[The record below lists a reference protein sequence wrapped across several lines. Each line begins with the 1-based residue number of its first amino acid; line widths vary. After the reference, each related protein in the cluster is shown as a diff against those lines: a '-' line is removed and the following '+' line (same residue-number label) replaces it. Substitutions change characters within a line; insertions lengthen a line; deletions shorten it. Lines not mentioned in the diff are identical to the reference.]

1 MRERDG
7 LCALKVRVARHE
19 SLDLVGR
26 ALDEGSREIEDR
38 SIELH
43 QRVDHKKPEVQGD
56 LIVPAPAR
64 MQLPGD
70 LAHQIPE
77 AMLDDRVHI
86 LEVARPGEA
95 LLIHLFED
103 PLEPFDYS
111 LYLGCREDPL
121 SAEHSR
127 VRETAANVV
136 TEDAMVELQ
145 RAREPEHGA
154 VEPCHET
161 PRPERLLLFVHFFR
175 VDRPLFFG
183 AESAFL
189 GMSSDASLPSPQSAC
204 VRACVRSGNPKTRM
218 NPSDARWSKES
229 PFP

>member
-1 MRERDG
+1 LRALQMGVAGHERRG
-7 LCALKVRVARHE
+7 LF
-19 SLDLVGR
+19 GR
-26 ALDEGSREIEDR
+26 ALDQGTREIEDR
-38 SIELH
+38 RVEMV
-43 QRVDHKKPEVQGD
+43 QRGDREQPQVESD
-56 LIVPAPAR
+56 LIVTAPPGV
-64 MQLPGD
+64 QLSRD
-70 LAHQIPE
+70 LTDEIPE

-145 RAREPEHGA
+145 RAREPEHGT

-161 PRPERLLLFVHFFR
+161 PRPERLLSFVHFFR

>member
-127 VRETAANVV
+127 VHPETADLILWGARSPRYRSSSWM
-136 TEDAMVELQ
+136 ARLVES
-145 RAREPEHGA
+145 
-154 VEPCHET
+154 CT
-161 PRPERLLLFVHFFR
+161 PYRHHVWPTQDFTVR
-175 VDRPLFFG
+175 
-183 AESAFL
+183 SAFPY
-189 GMSSDASLPSPQSAC
+189 A
-204 VRACVRSGNPKTRM
+204 
-218 NPSDARWSKES
+218 
-229 PFP
+229 